1 MKHYEIATAI
11 RADLLAGTATEEA
24 RAEYRYIRKTYAAER
39 DALVTMHGKSYS
51 PAETVA
57 DLVEAIGYDN
67 AAEIV
72 AIMVIAKGTWD
83 ERISAKVRAW
93 AGDLVTI
100 TPDEIRDVLELYY
113 SDSIH
118 PAHMDQIARAMMKY
132 TPAETETAEA
142 PAESPAEATESAE
155 ATETTDSTPETE
167 SPAETETEP
176 AETLTPY
183 ERVIAKNPEC
193 KNAWRLPG
201 YPFPVYGVIYYDQ
214 RGGQWT
220 CYFPTLE
227 EFRDE
232 IEKLTNTGYTIE
244 RTTRTE
250 AGETVDFP
258 IEETEAEPATVPVLD
273 LLDDLDTGN
282 HGDRLNDYRDSTA
295 YIGDAIAEIADADTS
310 IYYADILDFVREN
323 PDTLADVIAEGLY
336 DPAHNYDFYK
346 HAQAAEYMTIER
358 DIYDHLADSL
368 MVAAVH
374 FLRYD
379 LDVVE
384 IPEELADL
392 LREWCDAADSDDR
405 MNEIPDKIRE
415 YLDDFT
421 EEVTA

>member
-57 DLVEAIGYDN
+57 DLVEAIGYEN

-100 TPDEIRDVLELYY
+100 TPDEIRDVLGLYY

-118 PAHMDQIARAMMKY
+118 PVHMDQLARAMMAY

-142 PAESPAEATESAE
+142 PAE
-155 ATETTDSTPETE
+155 TET
-167 SPAETETEP
+167 
-176 AETLTPY
+176 
-183 ERVIAKNPEC
+183 
-193 KNAWRLPG
+193 
-201 YPFPVYGVIYYDQ
+201 
-214 RGGQWT
+214 
-220 CYFPTLE
+220 
-227 EFRDE
+227 
-232 IEKLTNTGYTIE
+232 
-244 RTTRTE
+244 
-250 AGETVDFP
+250 
-258 IEETEAEPATVPVLD
+258 EPATVPVLD

-379 LDVVE
+379 LDVSE

-392 LREWCDAADSDDR
+392 LREWCDAADSNDR
-405 MNEIPDKIRE
+405 MDEIPDKIRE
-415 YLDDFT
+415 YLADFT

>member
-11 RADLLAGTATEEA
+11 RADILAGTATEEA

-39 DALVTMHGKSYS
+39 DALVTMHGKSYR

-72 AIMVIAKGTWD
+72 AIMVIVKGTWD

-100 TPDEIRDVLELYY
+100 TPDEIHDVLGLYY

-118 PAHMDQIARAMMKY
+118 PVHMDQLARAMMAY
-132 TPAETETAEA
+132 TPAETET
-142 PAESPAEATESAE
+142 
-155 ATETTDSTPETE
+155 TDSTPDTE
-167 SPAETETEP
+167 SPA
-176 AETLTPY
+176 
-183 ERVIAKNPEC
+183 
-193 KNAWRLPG
+193 
-201 YPFPVYGVIYYDQ
+201 
-214 RGGQWT
+214 
-220 CYFPTLE
+220 
-227 EFRDE
+227 
-232 IEKLTNTGYTIE
+232 
-244 RTTRTE
+244 
-250 AGETVDFP
+250 
-258 IEETEAEPATVPVLD
+258 ETEAEPATVPVLD
-273 LLDDLDTGN
+273 LLDDLDTGD

-295 YIGDAIAEIADADTS
+295 CICDAIQEIADGDTS
-310 IYYADILDFVREN
+310 IYYSDIMDFVREH
-323 PDTLADVIAEGLY
+323 PDALADVIAEGLY

-358 DIYDHLADSL
+358 DICDHLADSL

-384 IPEELADL
+384 IPAELAEL
-392 LREWCDAADSDDR
+392 LREWCDDADHNDR
-405 MNEIPDKIRE
+405 MYEIPDKIRE

>member
-1 MKHYEIATAI
+1 MKHYEIAATI
-11 RADLLAGTATEEA
+11 RADLLAGNATEEA
-24 RAEYRYIRKTYAAER
+24 RAEYRTIRRTYAAER
-39 DALVTMHGKSYS
+39 DALVNFHCNSFG
-51 PAETVA
+51 PAATVD
-57 DLVEAIGYDN
+57 DLVNAIGYEN

-83 ERISAKVRAW
+83 ERISSKARAW
-93 AGDLVTI
+93 AADLVTM
-100 TPDEIRDVLELYY
+100 TAAELRDVLGLYY

-132 TPAETETAEA
+132 TPTEAETAEA
-142 PAESPAEATESAE
+142 PAEIPAEAAEATE
-155 ATETTDSTPETE
+155 ATETTNSTTDDE

-176 AETLTPY
+176 DA
-183 ERVIAKNPEC
+183 
-193 KNAWRLPG
+193 
-201 YPFPVYGVIYYDQ
+201 
-214 RGGQWT
+214 
-220 CYFPTLE
+220 
-227 EFRDE
+227 
-232 IEKLTNTGYTIE
+232 
-244 RTTRTE
+244 
-250 AGETVDFP
+250 
-258 IEETEAEPATVPVLD
+258 VPVLD

-282 HGDRLNDYRDSTA
+282 HGDRLNDYRDSSA
-295 YIGDAIAEIADADTS
+295 YICDAIAEIADSDTS

-323 PDTLADVIAEGLY
+323 PDTLADVIADGLY

-346 HAQAAEYMTIER
+346 HAQVAEYMTIER

-392 LREWCDAADSDDR
+392 LREWCDAADNNDR

-421 EEVTA
+421 

>member
-57 DLVEAIGYDN
+57 DLVEAIGYEN

-93 AGDLVTI
+93 AGDLVTM
-100 TPDEIRDVLELYY
+100 TADEIRDGLGLYY

-118 PAHMDQIARAMMKY
+118 PAHMDQIARAMMAY
-132 TPAETETAEA
+132 TPAEPAEAAEAAEA
-142 PAESPAEATESAE
+142 P
-155 ATETTDSTPETE
+155 ETTDSTPDTE
-167 SPAETETEP
+167 SPAE
-176 AETLTPY
+176 
-183 ERVIAKNPEC
+183 I
-193 KNAWRLPG
+193 
-201 YPFPVYGVIYYDQ
+201 
-214 RGGQWT
+214 
-220 CYFPTLE
+220 
-227 EFRDE
+227 
-232 IEKLTNTGYTIE
+232 
-244 RTTRTE
+244 
-250 AGETVDFP
+250 
-258 IEETEAEPATVPVLD
+258 EAEPATVPVLD

-295 YIGDAIAEIADADTS
+295 YICDAIAEIADGDTS
-310 IYYADILDFVREN
+310 IYYSDIMDFVREH
-323 PDTLADVIAEGLY
+323 PDALADVIDEGLY
-336 DPAHNYDFYK
+336 DPTYNYDFYE
-346 HAQAAEYMTIER
+346 HAQAAEYMTIEG

-379 LDVVE
+379 LDVME

-392 LREWCDAADSDDR
+392 LREWCDDADNNDR
-405 MNEIPDKIRE
+405 MDEIPDKIRE